1 MTYTVTYRDKSGAKA
16 EVEIEAA
23 TRAECMAECKARGIV
38 PVSVR
43 EGRAASPRRAVKGGA
58 GRAAN
63 VSAAPRGG
71 MWRAAILAAAV
82 LAVVCGGLWWWLASR
97 EDAPPP
103 AETPKAVKD
112 VKAVKPPH
120 VPKVVPSAPAATN
133 AIAAK
138 PKVPAAAP
146 PARKPQSNAH
156 LLVKDPNARVIPHR
170 PPEPR
175 RFEFDSEEDIASLLE
190 IQPGEI
196 LVGEIKFGKRFLEDF
211 KRSLGK
217 KIEILDTDTTEQ
229 RELKEAVTAT
239 KEDLRR
245 RMEAG
250 EDICKIMADSRRQLQ
265 ELGAYKL
272 DLMAELHDI
281 RKSGEWTAE
290 EYTKFVEAA
299 NKMLESRGATPIK
312 LPRVILRQL
321 RKQQQEKG
329 Q

>member
-1 MTYTVTYRDKSGAKA
+1 MTFTVTYREKNGAKA

-23 TRAECMAECKARGIV
+23 SRAECFAHCKARGIAPLGV
-38 PVSVR
+38 K
-43 EGRAASPRRAVKGGA
+43 EGRAKHADGKDG
-58 GRAAN
+58 GRAGARPSPTRKLFTIRFYLF
-63 VSAAPRGG
+63 VAIAAL
-71 MWRAAILAAAV
+71 AAIA
-82 LAVVCGGLWWWLASR
+82 WWWLGRDEAK
-97 EDAPPP
+97 P
-103 AETPKAVKD
+103 AE
-112 VKAVKPPH
+112 
-120 VPKVVPSAPAATN
+120 PKVAEKPK
-133 AIAAK
+133 AAK
-138 PKVPAAAP
+138 PQPAPKPVPKREAKSAVTNTP
-146 PARKPQSNAH
+146 PALPVPMATDAPKPPKKPQSNAH

-190 IQPGEI
+190 IQPGEV

-211 KRSLGK
+211 KKSLEK
-217 KIEILDTDTTEQ
+217 KIEILDTDTPEQ

-239 KEDLRR
+239 KEELRR
-245 RMEAG
+245 KMEAG

-281 RKSGEWTAE
+281 RKSGEWSAE
-290 EYTKFVEAA
+290 EYAKFVEAA

-312 LPRVILRQL
+312 LPRVIFRQL
-321 RKQQQEKG
+321 RKQQQQKG

>member
-1 MTYTVTYRDKSGAKA
+1 MTFTVTYREKSGTKA

-23 TRAECMAECKARGIV
+23 SRAECLAACKARGIA
-38 PVSVR
+38 PLGVR
-43 EGRAASPRRAVKGGA
+43 EGRSVA
-58 GRAAN
+58 GQA
-63 VSAAPRGG
+63 RGG
-71 MWRAAILAAAV
+71 RKLFILVASTLFV
-82 LAVVCGGLWWWLASR
+82 LLLGGVVWWLAAR
-97 EDAPPP
+97 DEEKPPP
-103 AETPKAVKD
+103 A
-112 VKAVKPPH
+112 
-120 VPKVVPSAPAATN
+120 PKVEKAKQPTAS
-133 AIAAK
+133 K
-138 PKVPAAAP
+138 PKKPKDLKVPEAVP
-146 PARKPQSNAH
+146 PAKARREPEPVQPVAEVPTPPPKKPQSNAH

-190 IQPGEI
+190 IHPGDP
-196 LVGEIKFGKRFLEDF
+196 LVGELKFGKRFLEDF
-211 KRSLGK
+211 KKSLEK
-217 KIEILDTDTTEQ
+217 KIEILDTDTPEQ
-229 RELKEAVTAT
+229 RELKEAVSAT

-290 EYTKFVEAA
+290 EYTRFVEAA

-312 LPRVILRQL
+312 LPRVIVRQL
-321 RKQQQEKG
+321 KKQQQSKG

>member
-1 MTYTVTYRDKSGAKA
+1 MTFTVTYREKSGTKA

-23 TRAECMAECKARGIV
+23 SRAECLAACKARGIA
-38 PVSVR
+38 PLGVR
-43 EGRAASPRRAVKGGA
+43 EGRSVA
-58 GRAAN
+58 GQA
-63 VSAAPRGG
+63 RGG
-71 MWRAAILAAAV
+71 RKLFMLVASV
-82 LAVVCGGLWWWLASR
+82 LFVLLLGGVVWWLAAR
-97 EDAPPP
+97 DEVKPPPPP
-103 AETPKAVKD
+103 APKAEMAKQPT
-112 VKAVKPPH
+112 A
-120 VPKVVPSAPAATN
+120 S
-133 AIAAK
+133 K
-138 PKVPAAAP
+138 PKKPKDQKVAEAVP
-146 PARKPQSNAH
+146 PAKARREPEPVQPTTEVSTPPPKKPQSNAH

-190 IQPGEI
+190 IQPGDV
-196 LVGEIKFGKRFLEDF
+196 LVGELKFGKRFLEDF
-211 KRSLGK
+211 KKSLGK
-217 KIEILDTDTTEQ
+217 KIEILDTDTPEQ
-229 RELKEAVTAT
+229 RELKEAVSAT

-281 RKSGEWTAE
+281 RKSGEWSAE
-290 EYTKFVEAA
+290 EYTRFVEAA

-312 LPRVILRQL
+312 LPRVIVRQL
-321 RKQQQEKG
+321 KKQQQSKG